1 MQIVDKKSATLGLA
15 GVRERQIPM
24 EADHNGICRFASA
37 EGDDYEQ
44 VSFNLV
50 KLVKAAIKAASETE
64 HIASLS
70 VPSSNPLP
78 TTLTLTVQRLVQ
90 DDSRK

>member
-1 MQIVDKKSATLGLA
+1 VDQKSATLGLP

-24 EADHNGICRFASA
+24 EADHNGICKFASA

-50 KLVKAAIKAASETE
+50 RLVNSAIKAAAERE
-64 HIASLS
+64 RIASLEIQS
-70 VPSSNPLP
+70 LNPLP
-78 TTLTLTVQRLVQ
+78 KPTCT
-90 DDSRK
+90 